1 MSKYTAFKN
10 YVDYVEPVVDTI
22 REHHNE
28 FYELRYSLINA
39 EDIFVES
46 VADRLLGFRQGI
58 YEPSSAGYIPCI
70 YARYGEESGATVALQ
85 LTPVQYALLT
95 NKVSTAMFGKNSRW
109 KKAHDIERVDVL
121 YGDNRIVYVIMEH
134 QYFQTVSGFH
144 TRITTNLLHTPLDYV
159 TEKLGLS
166 YLDSERDPYLFD
178 ICFESALES
187 NQV

>member
-1 MSKYTAFKN
+1 MSEYTAFKK
-10 YVDYVEPVVDTI
+10 YVDYVKPVVDTI

-28 FYELRYSLINA
+28 FYMLNYSLVNA

-70 YARYGEESGATVALQ
+70 YAQYGEETGATVALQ
-85 LTPVQYALLT
+85 LTPLQYALLNSQ
-95 NKVSTAMFGKNSRW
+95 NKEVKTAMFGKNPRHTF
-109 KKAHDIERVDVL
+109 KEP
-121 YGDNRIVYVIMEH
+121 VYVIMEH

-144 TRITTNLLHTPLDYV
+144 ARVTTNLLHTPLDRI
-159 TEKLGLS
+159 TKELGLS

-187 NQV
+187 DQV

>member
-1 MSKYTAFKN
+1 MSQYNAFKK
-10 YVDYVEPVVDTI
+10 YVDYVKPVVDTI

-70 YARYGEESGATVALQ
+70 YAQYGEETGATVALQ
-85 LTPVQYALLT
+85 LTPTQFALLS
-95 NKVSTAMFGKNSRW
+95 KEVKTAMFGKNPRHTF
-109 KKAHDIERVDVL
+109 KEP
-121 YGDNRIVYVIMEH
+121 VYVIMEH

-144 TRITTNLLHTPLDYV
+144 TRVTTNLLHTPLDRI
-159 TEKLGLS
+159 TKELGLS
-166 YLDSERDPYLFD
+166 YLDTEKDHYLCD
-178 ICFESALES
+178 ICFESALE
-187 NQV
+187 NDPR

>member
-1 MSKYTAFKN
+1 MSEYTAFKK
-10 YVDYVEPVVDTI
+10 YVDYVKPVVDTI
-22 REHHNE
+22 REHHNQ
-28 FYELRYSLINA
+28 FYMLNYSLINA
-39 EDIFVES
+39 EDIFVEC

-70 YARYGEESGATVALQ
+70 FAQYGEETGATVALQ

-95 NKVSTAMFGKNSRW
+95 NKVSTAMFGKNPRW

-144 TRITTNLLHTPLDYV
+144 TCVTTNLLHTPLDRI
-159 TEKLGLS
+159 TENLGLS
-166 YLDSERDPYLFD
+166 YLDSERDNYLFD

>member
-1 MSKYTAFKN
+1 MNQYTAFKN
-10 YVDYVEPVVDTI
+10 YVDYVKPVVDTI

-28 FYELRYSLINA
+28 FYELHYSLIDI
-39 EDIFVES
+39 EDMFVES
-46 VADRLLGFRQGI
+46 VADRLVGFRQGI
-58 YEPSSAGYIPCI
+58 YETSSAGYIPCI

-85 LTPVQYALLT
+85 LTPLQFGLLNSQ
-95 NKVSTAMFGKNSRW
+95 NKDVTTAMFGKNPRHTF
-109 KKAHDIERVDVL
+109 KEP
-121 YGDNRIVYVIMEH
+121 VYVIMEH
-134 QYFQTVSGFH
+134 QYFATVSGFH
-144 TRITTNLLHTPLDYV
+144 TRITTNLLHTPLDNI

>member
-1 MSKYTAFKN
+1 MSEYTAFKK
-10 YVDYVEPVVDTI
+10 YVDYVKPVVDTI

-70 YARYGEESGATVALQ
+70 YARYGEETGACVALQ
-85 LTPVQYALLT
+85 LTPTQFALLS
-95 NKVSTAMFGKNSRW
+95 KEVKTAMFGKNPRHAF
-109 KKAHDIERVDVL
+109 KEP
-121 YGDNRIVYVIMEH
+121 VYVIMEH

-144 TRITTNLLHTPLDYV
+144 TRITTNLLHDPLDYI

-166 YLDSERDPYLFD
+166 YLDSENDLYVLD
-178 ICFESALES
+178 LCFEAALES
-187 NQV
+187 DQV

>member
-1 MSKYTAFKN
+1 MSEYTAFKK
-10 YVDYVEPVVDTI
+10 YVDYVKPVVDTI

-70 YARYGEESGATVALQ
+70 YARYGEETGATVALQ
-85 LTPVQYALLT
+85 LTPTQFALLS
-95 NKVSTAMFGKNSRW
+95 KEVKTAMFGKNPRHTF
-109 KKAHDIERVDVL
+109 KEP
-121 YGDNRIVYVIMEH
+121 VYVVMEH
-134 QYFQTVSGFH
+134 RYFATVSGFRAH
-144 TRITTNLLHTPLDYV
+144 RTTNLLHDPLDYI

-166 YLDSERDPYLFD
+166 YLDSERDNYLFD
-178 ICFESALES
+178 ICFQTALE
-187 NQV
+187 NDQV